1 MLTHQH
7 FRLIMIICKFLFVRL
22 SLIIL
27 ITHLYLSFRY
37 AQVLMAIRSILPI
50 SEALKSDQM
59 LSQIFDSLG
68 SIFQSST
75 IIGSSP
81 LIYMAA
87 SQLLLCISSVIRPKC
102 LLEIPTI
109 VNLMQSGPR
118 LTHLP
123 RQVIANIYI
132 SLISYLVLP
141 WKNVDEQQQF
151 YSRRCIILKEYV
163 ESLAQSFL
171 ELDLSSLNITT
182 SEAKVS
188 SISLSLLVT
197 FSLVIEFFKDSPN
210 TTKDMLASTFKV
222 CKK

>member
-1 MLTHQH
+1 
-7 FRLIMIICKFLFVRL
+7 
-22 SLIIL
+22 
-27 ITHLYLSFRY
+27 
-37 AQVLMAIRSILPI
+37 MAIRSILPL
-50 SEALKSDQM
+50 SPSLKSDHM
-59 LSQIFDSLG
+59 LLQLFESLG
-68 SIFQSST
+68 HIFQPNT
-75 IIGSSP
+75 IMASSP

-141 WKNVDEQQQF
+141 WKNVDEHQQD

-163 ESLAQSFL
+163 ECLSQGFL
-171 ELDLSSLNITT
+171 ELDLNSLHAVTA
-182 SEAKVS
+182 EAKVS

-222 CKK
+222 SR

>member
-1 MLTHQH
+1 
-7 FRLIMIICKFLFVRL
+7 
-22 SLIIL
+22 
-27 ITHLYLSFRY
+27 
-37 AQVLMAIRSILPI
+37 MAIRSILPI

-68 SIFQSST
+68 SIFQSNT
-75 IIGSSP
+75 IMGSSP

-109 VNLMQSGPR
+109 VNLMHSGPR

-222 CKK
+222 CNN

>member
-1 MLTHQH
+1 
-7 FRLIMIICKFLFVRL
+7 
-22 SLIIL
+22 
-27 ITHLYLSFRY
+27 
-37 AQVLMAIRSILPI
+37 MAIRSILPI
-50 SEALKSDQM
+50 SKSLKSDHM
-59 LSQIFDSLG
+59 LLQLFESLG
-68 SIFQSST
+68 NIFQLNT
-75 IIGSSP
+75 IMGSSP

-109 VNLMQSGPR
+109 VNLMQLGPR

-141 WKNVDEQQQF
+141 WKNIDEQQQD
-151 YSRRCIILKEYV
+151 YSRRCLILKEYV
-163 ESLAQSFL
+163 ECLAQGFL
-171 ELDLSSLNITT
+171 ALDLNSLIEATA
-182 SEAKVS
+182 EAKVS

-222 CKK
+222 WMLNYNSDYFRILCFFVLSS